1 MAEFVSGQNV
11 PSNNVNG
18 AADDVDGWRLH
29 WSGSGEPLPCR
40 FGGAYQR
47 AAKDELIVVGIH
59 SLGFYGTELLTLL
72 TLSFRIGSSK
82 DGIQR
87 GNPNKVSLVGLVFPS
102 FL

>member
-1 MAEFVSGQNV
+1 MVGIRGTPPLQV
-11 PSNNVNG
+11 WG
-18 AADDVDGWRLH
+18 A
-29 WSGSGEPLPCR
+29 C
-40 FGGAYQR
+40 QC

-72 TLSFRIGSSK
+72 TFSSGLGTRK

-87 GNPNKVSLVGLVFPS
+87 GNPNKVLLAGPVFTS